1 MVLSA
6 LSNGPLQ
13 LFLGLYRTPLN
24 KFFQFSASSGL
35 PSALLMFFAAR
46 LISFIPRDKEH
57 VFRAVLTKSDNLL
70 SM

>member
-6 LSNGPLQ
+6 LSNGRLQ
-13 LFLGLYRTPLN
+13 LFLGLN
-24 KFFQFSASSGL
+24 NFFQFSASSGL